1 MLKKLKQGESKELFA
16 DDKKVWSVTKDYD
29 SVSFSDDDSSLG
41 YQISVYQDSI
51 NQTLPEYLVNFDFLV
66 LTMEKYGFT
75 LVTRAEAKTLG
86 LPEGSGMF
94 IELYNNMMDN
104 IRRDPKSTKDYGY
117 APDMTKYEKDI
128 SFLNRYCVFKKIADR
143 NVEKLTNVILGKLP
157 STNSYEDENSAAAV
171 KAVVEE
177 TAVIEKKKARPLKKK
192 MMLVEATE
200 AVDEPLP
207 KAATATATAIATVIA
222 TAPNVSDI
230 NALSTATTAA
240 KKGRPKSTK
249 KAEETVA
256 VEGKK
261 TRKVKGKVEFAIVD
275 DN

>member
-1 MLKKLKQGESKELFA
+1 
-16 DDKKVWSVTKDYD
+16 
-29 SVSFSDDDSSLG
+29 
-41 YQISVYQDSI
+41 
-51 NQTLPEYLVNFDFLV
+51 
-66 LTMEKYGFT
+66 
-75 LVTRAEAKTLG
+75 
-86 LPEGSGMF
+86 
-94 IELYNNMMDN
+94 MMDN
-104 IRRDPKSTKDYGY
+104 IRRDPKCEKDYGY

-157 STNSYEDENSAAAV
+157 STNSYEDENSDAAV

-177 TAVIEKKKARPLKKK
+177 TAIIEKKKARPLKKK

-200 AVDEPLP
+200 AADEPST
-207 KAATATATAIATVIA
+207 KAATANATAFAADVATEIA

-249 KAEETVA
+249 KAEEAPV